1 MLVKCFTELHLRDDP
16 DELITTLTGIWNIA
30 VAQPNDGEFPSLGVF
45 DCMAKLIDLGVKD
58 PNWISSGK
66 NLYAVPYYA
75 AHIIGS
81 YTMNKAEFSEIA
93 VKSGVVP
100 PLMELLR
107 GKMSWV
113 EQRVAVRALGHLA
126 SHKRTFKAIAAEHEE
141 EIVKLAME
149 IASTCLNTVYDQY
162 VSVKAEERLEYH
174 RDLMTRGRG
183 GGGME
188 MEEKKA
194 EEWASQLQCWSLYLL
209 NCFATKNRG
218 INLIC
223 KKDFL
228 KELCCMW
235 GGVENQSSFSG
246 VALIRSLCLT
256 QNGRTSIGNLKQV
269 VQSLCSLCRS
279 SDEWQWKAVETLL
292 ILLKEQDTRY
302 QVMDIAA
309 PFLVD
314 LVELK
319 IGSKKGIRTTGAK
332 IVAAADAG
340 DMVTQILL
348 QDYGKIKYGQ
358 LVLKSKK
365 SEKALEEV
373 WNLKVERR
381 KRDDMMSEEEFRET
395 KLLVGMLKREGNQK
409 FWSGDTED
417 AMEKYSRALNLCPVR
432 LKKERT
438 VLYSNRAQC
447 HLLLKDAES
456 AISDTTRALSLSGAT
471 TPHIKSL
478 WRRSQAYDMNGQ
490 ARQSLMD
497 CLMFVNQRSNKLRT
511 EKKNDVRIIPYYA
524 VRMLNKQINATH
536 LFAKPISASVNQRGI
551 STVGRQDSRHEGASV
566 SRRRNIDRQEDKKKM
581 TRKINNFFA
590 RKVV

>member
-1 MLVKCFTELHLRDDP
+1 MNVPNQSMRRSAVVKCFNELHLRDDP
-16 DELITTLTGIWNIA
+16 DELITTITGIWNIA
-30 VAQPNDGEFPSLGVF
+30 LAQPNDGEFPSLGVF
-45 DCMAKLIDLGVKD
+45 ECMAKLIDRGVND
-58 PNWISSGK
+58 PNWISTGK
-66 NLYAVPYYA
+66 NLYVPYYA

-81 YTMNKAEFSEIA
+81 YAMNRAEFSEIA
-93 VKSGVVP
+93 VKSGVVA

-126 SHKRTFKAIAAEHEE
+126 SHKRTFKAIAAAHEE
-141 EIVKLAME
+141 EIVNLTME
-149 IASTCLNTVYDQY
+149 IASTCLNTVCDQY
-162 VSVKAEERLEYH
+162 LSAKAEKRLEYH

-183 GGGME
+183 GPE

-209 NCFATKNRG
+209 NCFATKKRC

-223 KKDFL
+223 KKEFL
-228 KELCCMW
+228 RELCSMW
-235 GGVENQSSFSG
+235 GGIENQSSFSG

-256 QNGRTSIGNLKQV
+256 QNGRRSIASLKQV
-269 VQSLCSLCRS
+269 IQNLCNLCRS
-279 SDEWQWKAVETLL
+279 SDEWQWKAIESLL
-292 ILLKEQDTRY
+292 ILLKEQETRY

-319 IGSKKGIRTTGAK
+319 ISSKRGRTK
-332 IVAAADAG
+332 VVAAG
-340 DMVTQILL
+340 EMVTQILL
-348 QDYGKIKYGQ
+348 QDYGRIKYGQ

-373 WNLKVERR
+373 WNLKVEKR

-395 KLLVGMLKREGNQK
+395 RVLVGMLKREGNQK
-409 FWSGDTED
+409 FWSGDTKD
-417 AMEKYSRALNLCPVR
+417 AMEKYTRALNLCPLR
-432 LKKERT
+432 MRKERT

-447 HLLLKDAES
+447 HLILKDAES
-456 AISDTTRALSLSGAT
+456 AISDTTRALSLSGEA

-497 CLMFVNQRSNKLRT
+497 CLMFVNQRSKLRT
-511 EKKNDVRIIPYYA
+511 EENVRIPYYA

-536 LFAKPISASVNQRGI
+536 LFAKAVSASASASRRVIN
-551 STVGRQDSRHEGASV
+551 TVGRHESRHEGASATR
-566 SRRRNIDRQEDKKKM
+566 SRSTDQHDKKKKM